1 MSHNIRIKKGFVE
14 MNEGYKK
21 ITKLEDYY
29 KNMKKKYPN
38 LKMWDELLD
47 ILKKHKER
55 FFSCD

>member
-1 MSHNIRIKKGFVE
+1 MSYNARIKKGFEE
-14 MNEGYKK
+14 MNECYKK

-38 LKMWDELLD
+38 LNMWDELLD